1 MRLNEKVIVRYGS
14 SKPADREGWLFKRGE
29 LNRSLQKRYCVLK
42 GNLLFYHEKRP
53 DSSPVA
59 SSPPLGVIFLEGC
72 RIEVDDSEL
81 PSGCFGFK
89 IAFNQ
94 GRTYIFAA
102 ATHDDLESWVKY
114 LTQSSYQCLRLTF
127 LELQRQ
133 LKELKSTSDASEG
146 SNEQSSN
153 SNHNIIP
160 SHLVGKTFA
169 EIHHIYGLQFQ
180 DYFQTQKKRR
190 SDTSHIINND
200 TQSESMPPS
209 KELLDLFGSL

>member
-1 MRLNEKVIVRYGS
+1 MRLNEKVIVRYGF
-14 SKPADREGWLFKRGE
+14 SKPSDREGWLFKRGE
-29 LNRSLQKRYCVLK
+29 INRSLQKRYCVLK

-53 DSSPVA
+53 DSSSGT
-59 SSPPLGVIFLEGC
+59 SSPLGVIFLEGC
-72 RIEVDDSEL
+72 RIEVDDCEL

-94 GRTYIFAA
+94 GRTYNFAA

-133 LKELKSTSDASEG
+133 LKELKSTSDASDG
-146 SNEQSSN
+146 STEESFNK
-153 SNHNIIP
+153 NHSIIP

-169 EIHHIYGLQFQ
+169 EIHHIYGIQFQ
-180 DYFQTQKKRR
+180 DYFQNQKKRR
-190 SDTSHIINND
+190 NNTSHKINND
-200 TQSESMPPS
+200 TQSQSIPPS